1 MSLVVYWTTFAE
13 NKLTDI
19 YHYYEIEAGIQV
31 AQKLVD
37 GIIDATI
44 ILENN
49 PNIGQKEEL
58 LINKPQD
65 FRYLVFKN
73 YKIVYWINTTKNRIE
88 IVHVFDCRQ
97 NPVKLKMTK

>member
-1 MSLVVYWTTFAE
+1 LVE
-13 NKLTDI
+13 
-19 YHYYEIEAGIQV
+19 
-31 AQKLVD
+31 

-44 ILENN
+44 ILEKN
-49 PNIGQKEEL
+49 PKIGQKEEL
-58 LINKPQD
+58 LSNRPQN

-97 NPVKLKMTK
+97 NPMKMAVSK